1 MADNFSH
8 DQDDDS
14 LTEQKLVNTSPVSR
28 QAIFKQARVRVSA
41 YLDIVG
47 INGERNGVELNRSQV
62 YIGRDPECEV
72 HIPTTTISRQHV
84 RIFCRGEEY
93 HVEDLDSTNG
103 TYINGVK
110 IKRCV
115 LRNNDQITVGD
126 ITITFL
132 EERTRER

>member
-14 LTEQKLVNTSPVSR
+14 LPEQKLVNTSPVSR

-110 IKRCV
+110 VKRCV

>member
-93 HVEDLDSTNG
+93 NVEDLDSTNG

-110 IKRCV
+110 IKRCI

>member
-110 IKRCV
+110 VKRCV

>member
-8 DQDDDS
+8 DQDDDF
-14 LTEQKLVNTSPVSR
+14 LAEKKLVNTCPVSR
-28 QAIFKQARVRVSA
+28 KAIFKQARVRVGA

-47 INGERNGVELNRSQV
+47 IDGERNGVELGRSQV

-110 IKRCV
+110 IKRCI

-132 EERTRER
+132 EERTREK

>member
-1 MADNFSH
+1 MADNFSN

-14 LTEQKLVNTSPVSR
+14 QTEQKLVNTSPVSR

-110 IKRCV
+110 VKRCV

>member
-72 HIPTTTISRQHV
+72 HIPTTTISRKHV

-110 IKRCV
+110 IKRCI

>member
-1 MADNFSH
+1 MTDNFSH

-14 LTEQKLVNTSPVSR
+14 LAEKNLVNTSPVSR
-28 QAIFKQARVRVSA
+28 KAIFKQAKVRVSA

-47 INGERNGVELNRSQV
+47 IDGERNGVELDRSQV

-110 IKRCV
+110 IKRCI

-132 EERTRER
+132 EERTREK

>member
-1 MADNFSH
+1 MADNFSN

-14 LTEQKLVNTSPVSR
+14 QTEQKLVNTSPVSR

>member
-1 MADNFSH
+1 MADNFSN

-110 IKRCV
+110 VKRCV

>member
-1 MADNFSH
+1 MADNFSN

>member
-14 LTEQKLVNTSPVSR
+14 LPEQKLVNTSPVSR

-110 IKRCV
+110 IKRCI

>member
-1 MADNFSH
+1 MADNFSN

-14 LTEQKLVNTSPVSR
+14 QTEQKLVNTSPVSR

-110 IKRCV
+110 IKRCI

>member
-8 DQDDDS
+8 DKGDDS
-14 LTEQKLVNTSPVSR
+14 PTEQNLVNTCPVSR
-28 QAIFKQARVRVSA
+28 KAIFKQARVRVSA

-47 INGERNGVELNRSQV
+47 IDGERNGVELDRSQV

-110 IKRCV
+110 IKRSIG
-115 LRNNDQITVGD
+115 R
-126 ITITFL
+126 
-132 EERTRER
+132 

>member
-14 LTEQKLVNTSPVSR
+14 LQEQKLVNTSPVSR

-110 IKRCV
+110 IKRCI